1 MQLRFSRRAGHRLQG
16 LVFVSALLDAKG
28 NVVAAKEGRMD
39 LELTEATFARLSL
52 TGVNAKLSLEAAP
65 GVYRLREVVQEAVEG
80 KMAATNLGVR
90 VE

>member
-1 MQLRFSRRAGHRLQG
+1 
-16 LVFVSALLDAKG
+16 
-28 NVVAAKEGRMD
+28 MD